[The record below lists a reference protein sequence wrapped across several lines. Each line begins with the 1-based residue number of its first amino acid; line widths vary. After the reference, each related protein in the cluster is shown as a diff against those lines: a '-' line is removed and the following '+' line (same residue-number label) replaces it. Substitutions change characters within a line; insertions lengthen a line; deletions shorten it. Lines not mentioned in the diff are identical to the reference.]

1 MTVGASRMRVMLDA
15 EQRPVA
21 GEAPPAE
28 PAPPQREAPAE
39 APRAAAPV
47 IPDVATPTFVA
58 ATVVEQAAGG

>member
-15 EQRPVA
+15 EQGSATR
-21 GEAPPAE
+21 EAPPAE
-28 PAPPQREAPAE
+28 PAPPPREVPAE
-39 APRAAAPV
+39 APRAAGPV